1 MRRFS
6 LLMVVWLLLGATA
19 FAQKAPEF
27 EVFGGY
33 SHLVADIGNTSF
45 NLDGGEGSAV
55 QNVNNWFGG
64 MLDFAVQYGTRNGY
78 NVNTEQIMY
87 GPVFSY
93 RKLSLFTPSA
103 HVLLGAVRGSQG
115 FAGISQSSTKFG
127 AVFGGSLDYKITKMV
142 SFRVVQADYLVT
154 NFLGTHQSSLRLSSG
169 LVFTFGHTR

>member
-6 LLMVVWLLLGATA
+6 LLMVIWLLLGATA
-19 FAQKAPEF
+19 MAQKAPEF

-33 SHLVADIGNTSF
+33 SHLMADVGNTSF

-64 MLDFAVQYGTRNGY
+64 MLDFAAQFGTRNGY
-78 NVNTEQIMY
+78 KVNSEQIMY

-93 RKLSLFTPSA
+93 RKASSFTPSA

-115 FAGISQSSTKFG
+115 FAGISQASTRFG
-127 AVFGGSLDYKITKMV
+127 IAFGGSLDYKINKMV
-142 SFRVVQADYLVT
+142 SFRVIQGDYLVT

-169 LVFTFGHTR
+169 LVFTFGSTR